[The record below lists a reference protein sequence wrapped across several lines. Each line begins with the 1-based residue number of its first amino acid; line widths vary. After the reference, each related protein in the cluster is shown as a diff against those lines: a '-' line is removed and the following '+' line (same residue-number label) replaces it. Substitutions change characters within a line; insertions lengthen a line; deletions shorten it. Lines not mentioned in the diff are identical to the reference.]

1 LSGIVDVDMEM
12 TSSPKIVHKEHDPAA
27 EVVRNP
33 LTTSTLKPTPALFS
47 QKPEALFS
55 QKPEASMI
63 STSSS
68 KSNDV
73 DEATALSAAWS
84 RMYPDGVLR
93 PRFNPT
99 DLKKLCPD
107 FSSNPVLYKCYCSY
121 KVYKKSLNQRALTLE
136 AFE

>member
-1 LSGIVDVDMEM
+1 MM
-12 TSSPKIVHKEHDPAA
+12 
-27 EVVRNP
+27 
-33 LTTSTLKPTPALFS
+33 
-47 QKPEALFS
+47 
-55 QKPEASMI
+55 

-68 KSNDV
+68 KSTDV
-73 DEATALSAAWS
+73 DEAAALSAAWS

-136 AFE
+136 AFELYYSESDDTIPVYESLCDPVQDFE

>member
-47 QKPEALFS
+47 QKPEA
-55 QKPEASMI
+55 SMI

-73 DEATALSAAWS
+73 DEATALSAVWS

-99 DLKKLCPD
+99 DLKKLCPA
-107 FSSNPVLYKCYCSY
+107 FLSNPVLYKSYCSY
-121 KVYKKSLNQRALTLE
+121 KVHKKSLNQKALTLE